1 MHSQSF
7 SVSRSL
13 RGTPVSHWESAC
25 VEFERGVRKKSDIT
39 AKKHFGCR
47 PERKTCPDT
56 ERKGARETKERNG
69 QGAIH
74 MRQFPLSA
82 SSLSV
87 CVEGP
92 APFSTPAA
100 SHTQVRSNPATA
112 TMSEEGK
119 LFVGGL
125 NFETDEQSLEEVFS
139 KYGQISEVR
148 VIKDRDTMTSRG
160 FGFITFEN
168 PEDARDALQAMNG
181 KSIDGRQIRVGHA
194 EKKSG
199 GGRGYGGG
207 RGGGGYSSRRRGGGG
222 YWDSDRSSG
231 YSGGGRYDT
240 GDRDNYS
247 GGYKSQGGGY
257 GGRSYRDY
265 DCRSEGKT
273 CPDTERKGARETKE
287 RNGQGAIHM
296 RQFPLSASSLS
307 VCVEGPAPFSTPA
320 ASHTQV
326 RSNPATATMSEE
338 GKLFV
343 GGLNFETDEQ
353 SLEEVFSKYGQI
365 SEVRVIK
372 DRDTMTSRGFGF
384 ITFENPEDAR
394 DALQAMNGK
403 SIDGRQIRVG
413 HAEKKSGGG
422 RGYGGS
428 RGGGSYGSRRRGGGG
443 YWDSDRSSGYSG
455 GGRYDTGDRDNYSGG
470 YKSQGGYYYGG
481 GGGGGYGGRSYRDY
495 DEGAERLTGAEK
507 LKPNTM
513 SEEGKLFVGGLN
525 FETDEQS
532 LEEVFSKYGQISEV
546 RVIKDRDTMTSRGF
560 GFITFENPEDA
571 RDALQAMNGKSIDGR
586 QIRVDHAEKKS
597 GGGGGYGGGRGGGY
611 GRGRGGGG
619 GGYGSRQYDSRG
631 DGYYRG
637 DGYSR
642 GRGGSSYG
650 GRSSYNQ

>member
-1 MHSQSF
+1 
-7 SVSRSL
+7 
-13 RGTPVSHWESAC
+13 
-25 VEFERGVRKKSDIT
+25 
-39 AKKHFGCR
+39 
-47 PERKTCPDT
+47 
-56 ERKGARETKERNG
+56 
-69 QGAIH
+69 
-74 MRQFPLSA
+74 
-82 SSLSV
+82 
-87 CVEGP
+87 
-92 APFSTPAA
+92 
-100 SHTQVRSNPATA
+100 
-112 TMSEEGK
+112 MSEEGK

-207 RGGGGYSSRRRGGGG
+207 RGGGGY
-222 YWDSDRSSG
+222 
-231 YSGGGRYDT
+231 
-240 GDRDNYS
+240 
-247 GGYKSQGGGY
+247 
-257 GGRSYRDY
+257 
-265 DCRSEGKT
+265 
-273 CPDTERKGARETKE
+273 
-287 RNGQGAIHM
+287 
-296 RQFPLSASSLS
+296 
-307 VCVEGPAPFSTPA
+307 
-320 ASHTQV
+320 
-326 RSNPATATMSEE
+326 
-338 GKLFV
+338 
-343 GGLNFETDEQ
+343 
-353 SLEEVFSKYGQI
+353 
-365 SEVRVIK
+365 
-372 DRDTMTSRGFGF
+372 
-384 ITFENPEDAR
+384 
-394 DALQAMNGK
+394 
-403 SIDGRQIRVG
+403 
-413 HAEKKSGGG
+413 
-422 RGYGGS
+422 
-428 RGGGSYGSRRRGGGG
+428 GSRRRGGGG

-495 DEGAERLTGAEK
+495 DSERLTGAEK
-507 LKPNTM
+507 LQPNTM